1 MANSVNGGAKLLRGI
16 RLLSGDG
23 EQLTLFSQCGCYLQ
37 HVDVRYCHAARYV
50 MGYDRVDLARTP
62 FVLDADP
69 ALLAKF
75 RHGAV
80 PGGIVVFSESFKAGG
95 PKRTDFTC

>member
-1 MANSVNGGAKLLRGI
+1 MADSVNGGVKLLRCI

-23 EQLTLFSQCGCYLQ
+23 EQLALLPQCGCYLQ
-37 HVDVRYCHAARYV
+37 HVDVRYRHAARHV
-50 MGYDRVDLARTP
+50 MGYDRVDLARAP

-75 RHGAV
+75 RYGAV
-80 PGGIVVFSESFKAGG
+80 PSGIVVCSEPFKVGG
-95 PKRTDFTC
+95 TKRTDFTC